1 MHHVLCSWESSG
13 CVSQARGAAG
23 GSSERCVRCWEK
35 PRFALLVSD
44 AVSQG
49 CDSALAGFRPGT
61 CCHVEQQNR
70 LSLLGWCLQGPGS
83 QPAAAPLLPC
93 LPSLLP
99 RILRTPTHPGGD
111 RSAAALMRKVR
122 ASQCSR
128 TLSAPFFVSAP
139 KRFLPCSSAALRCE
153 DGGGA
158 RLSPLLFLA
167 NFFLTILL
175 LSLSASAYTVIS
187 SSLSLWY
194 KNSLFVKRLQPYS
207 KTISRTS
214 SF

>member
-35 PRFALLVSD
+35 PRFALLVGD

-49 CDSALAGFRPGT
+49 CDTALAGFRPGT
-61 CCHVEQQNR
+61 CCHVEQQNQPP
-70 LSLLGWCLQGPGS
+70 LLGWCSQGPGS
-83 QPAAAPLLPC
+83 QPAAAALLPW

-99 RILRTPTHPGGD
+99 RILRTPTHAGGD

-128 TLSAPFFVSAP
+128 TLSVAFFVSAP

-153 DGGGA
+153 DGGGGA
-158 RLSPLLFLA
+158 PFSFAFLGKFLF
-167 NFFLTILL
+167 NH
-175 LSLSASAYTVIS
+175 
-187 SSLSLWY
+187 
-194 KNSLFVKRLQPYS
+194 
-207 KTISRTS
+207 S
-214 SF
+214 SFKPLSICIPSDLVIPVSVVQK